1 MSEER
6 RRSPRIA
13 LPVRAFVRSHASA
26 PRVEVGIRDLS
37 VTGARLVGATELHVF
52 EKLAVDLEL
61 PGDTVTVIAEVVRV
75 DTQEAQAAVAFVEV
89 APQVRD
95 AIDRAIASFLA
106 TVAQTAVPVVLVYG
120 VEQDTGEAL
129 ERDLAQL
136 GRRAQLVANRLEIER
151 TLADASVRCVGIV
164 LGSDA
169 SDATDVLAFVAGSFP
184 AVRRIVMF
192 SQQLG
197 ALDRTASKLVD
208 AVLRTPLRIRPLA
221 RALGIDAD
229 RSSMMRPEDI

>member
-13 LPVRAFVRSHASA
+13 LPVRGFVRSHASA

-37 VTGARLVGATELHVF
+37 ISGARLVGATDLHVF

-61 PGDTVTVIAEVVRV
+61 PDETVTVIAEVVRV
-75 DTQEAQAAVAFVEV
+75 DTQQAQAAVAFDEL

-95 AIDRAIASFLA
+95 AIERAIASFLA
-106 TVAQTAVPVVLVYG
+106 NVAETSVPVVLVYG
-120 VEQDTGEAL
+120 VERETGEAL

-136 GRRAQLVANRLEIER
+136 GRRAQLVASRLEIVW
-151 TLADASVRCVGIV
+151 TLSDPAVRCAGIV
-164 LGSDA
+164 LGPDA
-169 SDATDVLAFVAGSFP
+169 TDSTDVLAFVAGGYP
-184 AVRRIVMF
+184 AVRRVVVF

-197 ALDRTASKLVD
+197 ALDRAASQFVD
-208 AVLRTPLRIRPLA
+208 AVLRTPLRLRPLA

-229 RSSMMRPEDI
+229 SSSMLRPEDI